1 MDYMDGSETAVLS
14 RALEWAEQP
23 AGVTLVTVV
32 ATWGSSPRPP
42 GSMLA
47 IRDDGRFCGSVSGG
61 CVEYDL
67 VETLRGQTGTL
78 LLPDV
83 VTYGMGREEARRNR
97 IPCGGT
103 LQLLVEPVRDPG
115 SLRAVCEAIGQRR
128 RVVRTLDM
136 TTGGATVRDARDG
149 DVLALAGNAFQML
162 YGPQWRV
169 LLVGAGELSHY
180 FALQAGMLGYETTVI
195 DPRDDYADSWT
206 LPAVPIV
213 KGMPDDVLRDY
224 AIDARTAVVAL
235 THDPVLDDLALWE
248 ALNSD
253 AFYVGAL
260 GSAATSARRRER
272 LAAFDV
278 GSEQIAHLHAPIGLP
293 IGSRTPPEIAV
304 SIAAQM
310 TAIRN
315 RTGAPS
321 SEGTAP
327 SAISLLAA
335 PACVFA

>member
-1 MDYMDGSETAVLS
+1 MDDTETAVLS
-14 RALEWAEQP
+14 RALEWTEQS

-47 IRDDGRFCGSVSGG
+47 ICDDGRFCGSVSGG

-67 VETLRGQTGTL
+67 VETIRERAGTL
-78 LLPDV
+78 RLPEV

-103 LQLLVEPVRDPG
+103 LQLIVEPVRDAG
-115 SLRAVCEAIGQRR
+115 SLRAVCKAIGQRR

-136 TTGGATVRDARDG
+136 ATGHATVRDARGG
-149 DVLALAGNAFQML
+149 DALSLTANAFQMVH
-162 YGPQWRV
+162 GPHWRV
-169 LLVGAGELSHY
+169 FLIGAGELSHY
-180 FALQAGMLGYETTVI
+180 FALQARMLGYEATVI
-195 DPRDDYADSWT
+195 DPRDDYVDSWT
-206 LPAVPIV
+206 LPEVPIV
-213 KGMPDDVLRDY
+213 KGMPDDVLREY

-248 ALNSD
+248 ALKSD

-272 LAAFDV
+272 LATFDV
-278 GSEQIAHLHAPIGLP
+278 TGEQIARLHAPIGLP
-293 IGSRTPPEIAV
+293 IDSRTPPEIAV

-315 RTGAPS
+315 RARASPS
-321 SEGTAP
+321 KSATA
-327 SAISLLAA
+327 SAIALAA
-335 PACVFA
+335 ASACAFA